1 MKKSNVIIDIDN
13 DTIIVRGKKFNFSA
27 DDHLFAVKT
36 LLESLPES
44 EMLFLGLVNVENE
57 VPKNQFSISNE
68 VLTKFNLI

>member
-44 EMLFLGLVNVENE
+44 EMLFLGLLNVENE

>member
-1 MKKSNVIIDIDN
+1 MSKSNVIIDIDN

>member
-1 MKKSNVIIDIDN
+1 MSKSNVIIDIDN

-36 LLESLPES
+36 LLESLPDS

>member
-1 MKKSNVIIDIDN
+1 MSKSNVIIDIDN
-13 DTIIVRGKKFNFSA
+13 DTIIVRCKKFNFSA

>member
-1 MKKSNVIIDIDN
+1 MKKSNVIINICTN
-13 DTIIVRGKKFNFSA
+13 SIIVRGKRFNFSA
-27 DDHLFAVKT
+27 DDHLFTVKT